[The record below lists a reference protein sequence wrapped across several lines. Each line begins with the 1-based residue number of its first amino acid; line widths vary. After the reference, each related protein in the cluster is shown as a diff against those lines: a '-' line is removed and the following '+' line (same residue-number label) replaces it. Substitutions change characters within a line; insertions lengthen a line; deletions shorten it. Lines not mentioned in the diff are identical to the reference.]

1 MTPMDTDQAAT
12 ELLLQ
17 QICDSVFP
25 IGAYSQSYGLET
37 YIQLGLITDAEGAWG
52 FLRGQIEYPLT
63 YTELLGMRLAYGGA
77 LEAARPGGSWDA
89 VADLEAELAA
99 LKTPAETRAASE
111 KLASRFIRTVTSIG
125 ALGPGAA
132 ERFSAY
138 VRTGA
143 PHAVNAAYGAFAALA
158 GIDLEALLRRYL
170 YGQVSAMTVNCVK
183 SVPLSQTAGQGMLF
197 RSLPLQ
203 ERAVERALAADR
215 ADLGLSM
222 PGFDVRC
229 IEHEGVYSR
238 LYMS

>member
-1 MTPMDTDQAAT
+1 MTPMDTGPVPT

-37 YIQLGLITDAEGAWG
+37 YIQRGLVRDVEGAWG
-52 FLRGQIEYPLT
+52 FVRGQIEYPLT
-63 YTELLGMRLAYGGA
+63 YTELLGMRLAYEGA
-77 LEAARPGGSWDA
+77 LEAVRPGGSWDA
-89 VADLEAELAA
+89 VAGLEVELAA

-111 KLASRFIRTVTSIG
+111 KLASRFIRTVTTIG
-125 ALGPGAA
+125 ALDGPAA
-132 ERFSAY
+132 DGFVAY
-138 VRTGA
+138 AQTG
-143 PHAVNAAYGAFAALA
+143 PSHAVNAAYGVFAALA
-158 GIDLEALLRRYL
+158 GIGLVALARRYL

-183 SVPLSQTAGQGMLF
+183 SVPLSQTAGQGMLL

-203 ERAVERALAADR
+203 ERAVERALAADP
-215 ADLGLSM
+215 AELGLSM

-229 IEHEGVYSR
+229 IEHEGIYSR